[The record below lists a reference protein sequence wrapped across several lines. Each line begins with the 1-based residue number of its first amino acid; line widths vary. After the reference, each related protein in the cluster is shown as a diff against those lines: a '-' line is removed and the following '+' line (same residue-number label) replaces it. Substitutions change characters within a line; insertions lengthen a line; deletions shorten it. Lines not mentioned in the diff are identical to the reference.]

1 MDKIIEQQAAH
12 YGLSVEQF
20 IELMNDAADYQDYID
35 YFGEDDE

>member
-12 YGLSVEQF
+12 YGLTVEQF
-20 IELMNDAADYQDYID
+20 TDLMGDAADYQDYID

>member
-12 YGLSVEQF
+12 YGLTRDQF
-20 IELMNDAADYQDYID
+20 TDLISDAADYQDYID